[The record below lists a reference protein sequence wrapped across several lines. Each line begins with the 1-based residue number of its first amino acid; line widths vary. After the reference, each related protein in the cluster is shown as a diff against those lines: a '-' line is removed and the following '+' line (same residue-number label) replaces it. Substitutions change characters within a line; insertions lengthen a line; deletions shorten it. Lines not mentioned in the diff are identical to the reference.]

1 MRFISIALALSL
13 SLMFSLSLKAQEN
26 EMFKNP
32 GCMCCDKWAEHMID
46 NGFDVKITPSPDV
59 AKLKDVLGIPPEVR
73 GCHTSVID
81 GIIVEGHVPA
91 DLVQKLINER
101 PEGVIG
107 ISVPGMPVGSPGME
121 GPYKEEY
128 RVVVFD
134 SKGKIELYEMR

>member
-1 MRFISIALALSL
+1 MKFISIALALSL

-46 NGFDVKITPSPDV
+46 NGFDIKITPSPDV
-59 AKLKDVLGIPPEVR
+59 EKLKEVLGIPAEVR

-91 DLVQKLINER
+91 DLVQKLLKER
-101 PEGVIG
+101 PEGIIG

-134 SKGKIELYEMR
+134 SKGKIDLYEMR

>member
-1 MRFISIALALSL
+1 MWQ
-13 SLMFSLSLKAQEN
+13 SLKS
-26 EMFKNP
+26 F
-32 GCMCCDKWAEHMID
+32 
-46 NGFDVKITPSPDV
+46 
-59 AKLKDVLGIPPEVR
+59 LGIPPEAR

-121 GPYKEEY
+121 GTYKEEY

-134 SKGKIELYEMR
+134 SKGKIELYDCLLYTSPSPRDR

>member
-46 NGFDVKITPSPDV
+46 NGFDIKITPSPDV
-59 AKLKDVLGIPPEVR
+59 AKLKEVLGIKPKVR

-91 DLVQKLINER
+91 DLVQKLLKER

-107 ISVPGMPVGSPGME
+107 ISVPGMPIGSPGME

-134 SKGKIELYEMR
+134 SKGKIDLYEMR

>member
-46 NGFDVKITPSPDV
+46 NGFDIKITPSPDV
-59 AKLKDVLGIPPEVR
+59 TKLKEVLGIPPEVR

-91 DLVQKLINER
+91 DLVQKLLKER
-101 PEGVIG
+101 PEGIIAVSYTHLTLPTIY
-107 ISVPGMPVGSPGME
+107 SV
-121 GPYKEEY
+121 
-128 RVVVFD
+128 
-134 SKGKIELYEMR
+134 

>member
-46 NGFDVKITPSPDV
+46 NGFDIKITPSPDV
-59 AKLKDVLGIPPEVR
+59 AKLKDVLGIPPEAR

-91 DLVQKLINER
+91 DLVQKLLNER

-121 GPYKEEY
+121 GTYKEEY

>member
-46 NGFDVKITPSPDV
+46 NGFDIKITPSPDV
-59 AKLKDVLGIPPEVR
+59 AKLKEVMGIPPEFR

-91 DLVQKLINER
+91 DLVQKLLKER

-134 SKGKIELYEMR
+134 SKGKIDLYEMR

>member
-1 MRFISIALALSL
+1 
-13 SLMFSLSLKAQEN
+13 
-26 EMFKNP
+26 
-32 GCMCCDKWAEHMID
+32 MCCDKWAEHMID
-46 NGFDVKITPSPDV
+46 NGFDIKITPSPDV
-59 AKLKDVLGIPPEVR
+59 AKLKDVLGILPEVR

-91 DLVQKLINER
+91 DLVQKLLKER
-101 PEGVIG
+101 PEGIIG

>member
-46 NGFDVKITPSPDV
+46 NGFDIKITPRPDV
-59 AKLKDVLGIPPEVR
+59 AKLKEVLGIPSEVR

-91 DLVQKLINER
+91 DLVQKLLKER
-101 PEGVIG
+101 PEGIIG

-134 SKGKIELYEMR
+134 SKGKIDLYEMR

>member
-32 GCMCCDKWAEHMID
+32 GCMCCDKWAEHIID
-46 NGFDVKITPSPDV
+46 NGFDIKITPSPDV
-59 AKLKDVLGIPPEVR
+59 SKLKEVFGIRHEVS

-91 DLVQKLINER
+91 DLVQKLLNER

>member
-1 MRFISIALALSL
+1 
-13 SLMFSLSLKAQEN
+13 
-26 EMFKNP
+26 
-32 GCMCCDKWAEHMID
+32 MCCDKWAEHMID
-46 NGFDVKITPSPDV
+46 NGFDIKITPSPDV
-59 AKLKDVLGIPPEVR
+59 AKLKEVLGIPPEVR

-91 DLVQKLINER
+91 DLVQKLLKER

-121 GPYKEEY
+121 GPYKEDY

-134 SKGKIELYEMR
+134 SKGKIELHEMR

>member
-46 NGFDVKITPSPDV
+46 NGFDIKITPSPDV
-59 AKLKDVLGIPPEVR
+59 TKLKEVLGIPPEVR
-73 GCHTSVID
+73 GCHTIVID

-91 DLVQKLINER
+91 DLVQKLLKER

-107 ISVPGMPVGSPGME
+107 ISVPGMPVGSLGME

-134 SKGKIELYEMR
+134 SKGKIDLYEMR

>member
-46 NGFDVKITPSPDV
+46 NGFDIKITPSPDV
-59 AKLKDVLGIPPEVR
+59 AKLKDVLRIPPEVR
-73 GCHTSVID
+73 GCHTSFID
-81 GIIVEGHVPA
+81 GIIVEGHIPA

-128 RVVVFD
+128 RVVIFD

>member
-46 NGFDVKITPSPDV
+46 NGFDIKITPSPDV
-59 AKLKDVLGIPPEVR
+59 AKLKEVLGIPPEVR
-73 GCHTSVID
+73 RCHTSVID

-91 DLVQKLINER
+91 DLVQKLLKER
-101 PEGVIG
+101 PEGIIG

-134 SKGKIELYEMR
+134 SKGKIDLYEMR

>member
-1 MRFISIALALSL
+1 
-13 SLMFSLSLKAQEN
+13 
-26 EMFKNP
+26 
-32 GCMCCDKWAEHMID
+32 MCCDKWAEHMID
-46 NGFDVKITPSPDV
+46 NGFDIKITPSPDV
-59 AKLKDVLGIPPEVR
+59 AKLKEVLGIPHEVR

-91 DLVQKLINER
+91 DLVQKLLKER
-101 PEGVIG
+101 PEGIIG

-134 SKGKIELYEMR
+134 SKGKVNLYEMR